1 MSVMRGVNLIP
12 TPRREAHRLHRRAQ
26 LWLAFWVTT
35 AAVAVVLAIFMHSVR
50 FTRQGGDTPEQLA
63 RAQVRANEMTIRV
76 ASVNHELA
84 QARTRLAAGR
94 VLSDRPDW
102 STLLV
107 AVSKRLGPENVL
119 STFKLSRVAA
129 VTPAP
134 SAAPMAGAGAGA
146 GGTAQS
152 SVPSHYVVE
161 LGGVG
166 RTQAAVSRFV
176 LGLQEMGLFEEVRFL
191 RSSRAPFMNGEAIAF
206 EVECHISEGVTP

>member
-35 AAVAVVLAIFMHSVR
+35 AAVAVVLAVFMHSIR
-50 FTRQGGDTPEQLA
+50 FTRQEGTPDELA
-63 RAQVRANEMTIRV
+63 RAQVRANEMTIRA
-76 ASVNHELA
+76 ASVNHELS

-94 VLSDRPDW
+94 VLSERPDW

-119 STFKLSRVAA
+119 STLKLSRVAA
-129 VTPAP
+129 VAP
-134 SAAPMAGAGAGA
+134 PAGAVATTGGGAGSE
-146 GGTAQS
+146 GTPQS
-152 SVPSHYVVE
+152 HSSPHYIIE
-161 LGGVG
+161 LGGIG
-166 RTQAAVSRFV
+166 RTQASVSRFV

-206 EVECHISEGVTP
+206 EVECRMTDGVTP